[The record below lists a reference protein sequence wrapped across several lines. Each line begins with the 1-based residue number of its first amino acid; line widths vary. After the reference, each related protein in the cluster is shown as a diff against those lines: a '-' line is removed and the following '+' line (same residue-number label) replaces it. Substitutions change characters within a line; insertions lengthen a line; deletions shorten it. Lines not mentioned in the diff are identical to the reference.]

1 MTRGKHNSITATTTT
16 VAALQE
22 ARERFI
28 ALWGQMGS
36 SWGSPRTVAQVHAV
50 LFIVGRPRNTD
61 EVIGGLAIS
70 RGNASMTLRRL
81 VDWGI
86 VSRVHHR
93 GDRKEYFLAELDVWK
108 MFRTILAQRKKQEID
123 PLLEEL
129 EACRETTEP
138 AGERKVDAE
147 AAALTAHNDRLDDL
161 ITFMHIAD
169 SISRRF
175 ISPTGEGLQ
184 LAAKLLDRAS

>member
-1 MTRGKHNSITATTTT
+1 MTRRKHDSTAATT
-16 VAALQE
+16 AALQE

-36 SWGSPRTVAQVHAV
+36 SWGIPRTMAQVHAL
-50 LFIVGRPRNTD
+50 LFIVGRPMNTD
-61 EVIGGLAIS
+61 EVMEGLAIS

-138 AGERKVDAE
+138 AGERKVDAD

-161 ITFMHIAD
+161 IAFMRIAD

>member
-1 MTRGKHNSITATTTT
+1 MSSPAGKPANHTS
-16 VAALQE
+16 AALGE

-36 SWGSPRTVAQVHAV
+36 NWGIPRTMAQVHAL
-50 LFIVGRPRNTD
+50 LFIVGEPLNTD
-61 EVIGGLAIS
+61 EVMEGLGIS

-86 VSRVHHR
+86 VSRVHRR
-93 GDRKEYFLAELDVWK
+93 GDRKEYFLAEQDVWK
-108 MFRTILAQRKKQEID
+108 LFRTILAQRKKQEID
-123 PLLEEL
+123 PLLEAL
-129 EACRETTEP
+129 EECRQTTEP

-161 ITFMHIAD
+161 ITFMRIAD
-169 SISRRF
+169 SISKRF
-175 ISPTGEGLQ
+175 ISPTGEGLE